1 MDAAA
6 GHRHAAGA
14 IPIDGTMSTRLALRI
29 QERFEKLSPSE
40 RKLAALLLERQDDV
54 LTYSATEMA
63 ELAGTSKATAARLFR
78 SLGYS
83 DFNEVRLQAREE
95 RNRTAP
101 FEQRRAVT
109 PEPAGSRS
117 ISNHLQAEMTAL
129 TRTFEALRSDRLAL
143 AARLVAEAPRVWLL
157 AFGLDEGLARSA
169 RLQFARLR
177 PDVQLL
183 ALQPGNWGEDLAMTG
198 PRDALLLFLSGERP
212 RVLKPMLDYA
222 RTTRMQVVAVSDNAL
237 AAFAARYAA
246 VVLPCHAASPA
257 AGAASA
263 TMASMTRLLA
273 AAVEERIGAAA
284 TQRSDLI
291 AEIDEELDHLE

>member
-1 MDAAA
+1 
-6 GHRHAAGA
+6 
-14 IPIDGTMSTRLALRI
+14 MSTRLALRI

-101 FEQRRAVT
+101 FEQRRAVSA
-109 PEPAGSRS
+109 EPAGSRS
-117 ISNHLQAEMTAL
+117 ISNHLQAEMAAL
-129 TRTFEALRSDRLAL
+129 TRTFEDLRSDRLVM

-169 RLQFARLR
+169 RLLLARRR

-198 PRDALLLFLSGERP
+198 PRDALVLFLSGQRP
-212 RVLKPMLDYA
+212 RILRPMLDYA
-222 RTTRMQVVAVSDNAL
+222 RTTRMQIVAVTDAVQAGWAS
-237 AAFAARYAA
+237 RHAA
-246 VVLPCHAASPA
+246 VVLPCHAATA
-257 AGAASA
+257 AHGAAA
-263 TMASMTRLLA
+263 TSMASMTRLLV
-273 AAVEERIGAAA
+273 AAVEERIGKTAV
-284 TQRSDLI
+284 QRSDLI
-291 AEIDEELDHLE
+291 SEIDEELDHLE